1 MEQWEAAYLA
11 GIIDGEGSIT
21 LTKMHKGEYRRLCIT
36 IPSTDKELLDYLHQ
50 LIGGVLI
57 RKKNYEPDIHKNSY
71 TLVIKKKNDV
81 FFILERISPFLRIH
95 KKRNRALWILN
106 NYNKVTPRN
115 GKYNKIMLKEK
126 QYFE

>member
-1 MEQWEAAYLA
+1 
-11 GIIDGEGSIT
+11 
-21 LTKMHKGEYRRLCIT
+21 MHKGEYRRPCIT
-36 IPSTDKELLDYLHQ
+36 IPSTDKELIDYLHQ

-81 FFILERISPFLRIH
+81 FFNLERISPFLRIH

-115 GKYNKIMLKEK
+115 GKIIK
-126 QYFE
+126 